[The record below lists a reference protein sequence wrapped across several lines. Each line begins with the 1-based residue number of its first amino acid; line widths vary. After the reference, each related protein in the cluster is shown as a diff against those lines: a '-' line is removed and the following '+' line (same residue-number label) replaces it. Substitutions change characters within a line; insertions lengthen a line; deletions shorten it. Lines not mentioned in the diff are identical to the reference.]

1 MRNVRQLL
9 DVKGPTVWS
18 IEPEASVFEALKLMA
33 EKEIG
38 AVLVVKDGH
47 PVGMLSERDYARKI
61 ILEGKSSRDTPVAD
75 IMSSPVIY
83 AKPKQAIRE
92 CMAVMTDR
100 RCRHLPVLDGEQ
112 LVGMISINDL
122 VSDIIAD
129 QQFQISQLESYISS

>member
-1 MRNVRQLL
+1 MRNVKQLL
-9 DVKGPTVWS
+9 DVKGSTVWS
-18 IEPEASVFEALKLMA
+18 IEPEASVFEAIKLMA

-38 AVLVVKDGH
+38 AVLVVKDHH

-83 AKPKQAIRE
+83 AKPKQTIRE

-122 VSDIIAD
+122 VRDIIAD
-129 QQFQISQLESYISS
+129 QQFQITQLESYISS

>member
-1 MRNVRQLL
+1 MRNVRQLV
-9 DVKGPTVWS
+9 DVKGSTVWS
-18 IEPEASVFEALKLMA
+18 IEPEASVFDALKLMA

-38 AVLVVKDGH
+38 AVLVVKDGR
-47 PVGMLSERDYARKI
+47 PVGMLSERDYARKV

-83 AKPKQAIRE
+83 AQPKQTIKE

-100 RCRHLPVLDGEQ
+100 RCRHLPVLDGEE
-112 LVGMISINDL
+112 LLGMISINDL
-122 VSDIIAD
+122 VRDIIAD

>member
-1 MRNVRQLL
+1 MRNVKQLL
-9 DVKGPTVWS
+9 DVKGSTVWS
-18 IEPEASVFEALKLMA
+18 IEPEASVFEAIKLMA

-38 AVLVVKDGH
+38 AVLVVKDHH
-47 PVGMLSERDYARKI
+47 PVGMLSERDYARKV

-83 AKPKQAIRE
+83 AKPKQTIRE

-122 VSDIIAD
+122 VRDIIAD
-129 QQFQISQLESYISS
+129 QQFQITQLESYISS

>member
-1 MRNVRQLL
+1 
-9 DVKGPTVWS
+9 
-18 IEPEASVFEALKLMA
+18 
-33 EKEIG
+33 
-38 AVLVVKDGH
+38 
-47 PVGMLSERDYARKI
+47 MLSERDYARKI

-83 AKPKQAIRE
+83 AKPKQTIRE

-122 VSDIIAD
+122 VRDIIAD
-129 QQFQISQLESYISS
+129 QQFQITQLESYISS